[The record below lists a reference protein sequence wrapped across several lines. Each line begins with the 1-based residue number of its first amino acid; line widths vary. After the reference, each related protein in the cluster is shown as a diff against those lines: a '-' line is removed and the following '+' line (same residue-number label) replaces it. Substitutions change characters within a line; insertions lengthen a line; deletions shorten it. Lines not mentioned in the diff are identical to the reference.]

1 MSVRLRVK
9 SKNIAWAIG
18 VFIVATLVLSMVL
31 GLLVGNLGPIE
42 LFGSIILAAVLAA
55 WSYFRRTEW

>member
-18 VFIVATLVLSMVL
+18 VFLVAWFVLALML
-31 GLLVGNLGPIE
+31 GLLVGNLDPI
-42 LFGSIILAAVLAA
+42 LLTVSMVLALTLA
-55 WSYFRRTEW
+55 TWSYFRRTEW